1 MNFGQLSLWV
11 RLSCDIEKV
20 EAFKKR
26 RGIVDV
32 EKPKKELEPKIVPKE
47 EIVMEPKKVTT
58 SEEEPEVFHYE
69 SSTEID
75 NNKICFIIIYMFYY
89 ERWNNPVI
97 LKSDPLSL
105 DDSDEVQSVVLEKVP
120 TLEEELTV
128 MKETDEENKNSIK
141 DPMMVNDVP
150 LKWRTE
156 SNEETTE
163 EEEFNERL
171 VIRWLREK
179 KIKFNNATFE

>member
-1 MNFGQLSLWV
+1 M
-11 RLSCDIEKV
+11 
-20 EAFKKR
+20 
-26 RGIVDV
+26 
-32 EKPKKELEPKIVPKE
+32 
-47 EIVMEPKKVTT
+47 
-58 SEEEPEVFHYE
+58 
-69 SSTEID
+69 
-75 NNKICFIIIYMFYY
+75 
-89 ERWNNPVI
+89 I

-120 TLEEELTV
+120 TLEEELAV
-128 MKETDEENKNSIK
+128 MKETDEENKSSIK

-163 EEEFNERL
+163 EEEFDERL

-179 KIKFNNATFE
+179 KIKLITLLLSRFIPKEEKLPDLFFKERENVREFDAFIRQFNTIQDSSILLFRHFLIFDSRV

>member
-1 MNFGQLSLWV
+1 
-11 RLSCDIEKV
+11 
-20 EAFKKR
+20 
-26 RGIVDV
+26 
-32 EKPKKELEPKIVPKE
+32 
-47 EIVMEPKKVTT
+47 
-58 SEEEPEVFHYE
+58 
-69 SSTEID
+69 
-75 NNKICFIIIYMFYY
+75 MFY

-163 EEEFNERL
+163 EEEFDERL

>member
-1 MNFGQLSLWV
+1 
-11 RLSCDIEKV
+11 
-20 EAFKKR
+20 
-26 RGIVDV
+26 
-32 EKPKKELEPKIVPKE
+32 
-47 EIVMEPKKVTT
+47 
-58 SEEEPEVFHYE
+58 
-69 SSTEID
+69 
-75 NNKICFIIIYMFYY
+75 MFY
-89 ERWNNPVI
+89 ERWNNP
-97 LKSDPLSL
+97 KSDPLSL
-105 DDSDEVQSVVLEKVP
+105 DDSDEVQSIVLEKVP

-128 MKETDEENKNSIK
+128 MKEMIDDDENKDSIK

-163 EEEFNERL
+163 EEEFDERL

>member
-1 MNFGQLSLWV
+1 
-11 RLSCDIEKV
+11 
-20 EAFKKR
+20 
-26 RGIVDV
+26 
-32 EKPKKELEPKIVPKE
+32 
-47 EIVMEPKKVTT
+47 
-58 SEEEPEVFHYE
+58 
-69 SSTEID
+69 
-75 NNKICFIIIYMFYY
+75 MFY

-163 EEEFNERL
+163 EEEFDERL

-179 KIKFNNATFE
+179 KIKLITLLLSRFIPKEEKLPDLFFKERENVREFDAFIRQFNTIQDSSILLFRHFLIFDSRV

>member
-1 MNFGQLSLWV
+1 M
-11 RLSCDIEKV
+11 
-20 EAFKKR
+20 
-26 RGIVDV
+26 
-32 EKPKKELEPKIVPKE
+32 
-47 EIVMEPKKVTT
+47 
-58 SEEEPEVFHYE
+58 
-69 SSTEID
+69 
-75 NNKICFIIIYMFYY
+75 
-89 ERWNNPVI
+89 I

-128 MKETDEENKNSIK
+128 MKETDEENKSSIK

-163 EEEFNERL
+163 EEEFDERL